1 MVAFGF
7 DIGGAVR
14 QWSGNLKWI
23 RISMNAKDRI
33 AAHASCPL
41 CATCY
46 STGVVNRSAAV
57 RIDTVYCC
65 STIIVLIL
73 AFSLT
78 DAFLTLWLVDSG
90 ATEINPIMAYFLTHG
105 PGVFIGMKYLFTCCS
120 VVILVVCSNIFLRRV
135 GIYIR
140 TIITSILMLFSSV
153 IAWEIYLLVRYVY

>member
-1 MVAFGF
+1 MERKPQMDQNFYERQGPDRCTRLLPPLRYLLFHGRRKQIRRRADRHRVLLLDHYSSSLF
-7 DIGGAVR
+7 AV
-14 QWSGNLKWI
+14 
-23 RISMNAKDRI
+23 
-33 AAHASCPL
+33 
-41 CATCY
+41 
-46 STGVVNRSAAV
+46 
-57 RIDTVYCC
+57 
-65 STIIVLIL
+65 IVLIL